1 MSNTASGRLAW
12 ASSVLAVVLSL
23 VNFRSPHPV
32 FAAQTR
38 LAKTANNTSG
48 EQFFIISS
56 VDMAKKELLLKEPTE
71 ITEVVQVNDQTHC
84 VDSTGKPIQLTALRA
99 GDTVYIRTARTQA
112 GKVATSIRKGP
123 MTVEELHKRY
133 VK

>member
-12 ASSVLAVVLSL
+12 ASSVLVVVLSF

-32 FAAQTR
+32 FAAQT
-38 LAKTANNTSG
+38 AKTANNASG

-56 VDMAKKELLLKEPTE
+56 VDTAKKQLLLKQPTE
-71 ITEVVQVNDQTHC
+71 ITEVVQVNDQTHY
-84 VDSTGKPIQLTALRA
+84 VDSTGKPIPLAALRA
-99 GDTVYIRTARTQA
+99 GDTVYITTARTQA

-133 VK
+133 MK

>member
-1 MSNTASGRLAW
+1 MSNTASGRLAF
-12 ASSVLAVVLSL
+12 ASSVLVVVLCF
-23 VNFRSPHPV
+23 VNFHRPHPV

-71 ITEVVQVNDQTHC
+71 ITEVVQVNDQTHYL
-84 VDSTGKPIQLTALRA
+84 DSSGKPIQLTALRA
-99 GDTVYIRTARTQA
+99 GDTVYIRTAGTPA

-133 VK
+133 LK